1 MIAGQARGG
10 KGGSELVAESDG
22 IREEVTE
29 RPLFVTWATRRI
41 SVASRPDARKD
52 MCRAPHNVL
61 LTTRN
66 SPLFVMSLLFDV
78 PCTAHRAL
86 RATTTHCPTHQLITT
101 HHAAIITHH
110 YSHQQPDAVTRS
122 KTCRARPMRIPA
134 LKRTAAVMLI
144 TSWISTGHR
153 WCDQPGSC
161 NALSRAANHSH
172 PAPI

>member
-41 SVASRPDARKD
+41 SVASRPDAHKD

-66 SPLFVMSLLFDV
+66 SPLFVARSAPSLSTRLE
-78 PCTAHRAL
+78 RA
-86 RATTTHCPTHQLITT
+86 
-101 HHAAIITHH
+101 
-110 YSHQQPDAVTRS
+110 YSHRSVRVLARLKHALTTR
-122 KTCRARPMRIPA
+122 T
-134 LKRTAAVMLI
+134 T
-144 TSWISTGHR
+144 
-153 WCDQPGSC
+153 
-161 NALSRAANHSH
+161 
-172 PAPI
+172 